1 MKTTT
6 RSGSANL
13 KDISTRQ
20 KRGKND
26 RKHNGAKSEPAE
38 FPRFQAPTGIMD
50 QFNLN
55 VPEDFPECSLAPR
68 SAMNIVNSEAWTD
81 ASPMLNLSSFVTTFH
96 EPEEAEVAKANIMK
110 NYIDHDM
117 YPQVFAM
124 ETKMVKLLHGLWN
137 GPKDVDVYGTAT
149 VGSSEACMLAGLA
162 HKWNWR
168 KARQKAKKDAT
179 KPNMVTGGNVQIV
192 WKKFLKYF
200 DVEPRIAPLE
210 PGNYRLTTK
219 HLDKLVDENTTC
231 VVAIA
236 GQTFTGEDDDF
247 QEIHDWLDAYETRTG
262 INVPMHIDGAS
273 GGFVNPFL
281 YPDYKWDFRLPRV
294 QSINASGHKYGL
306 VPPGLGWVVFKERK
320 VFNEDLIFYVNYLGG
335 EMPTAT
341 LNFSRN
347 AFQIAVQYYLFLRL
361 GREGYVSIMR
371 HAVTN
376 AERLREKLV
385 ESGYFEIM
393 NKTQRIPVVALTL
406 KSKFKNFNEFDVS
419 ARVRQRGWVL
429 SAYSM
434 PPNAESVRSL
444 RVVVRPHLN
453 SNVIDMLANDIIKAC
468 QFLKANGGNMKPPK
482 LHAADHATP
491 TKC

>member
-1 MKTTT
+1 MKTTLV
-6 RSGSANL
+6 RSKHDGSANN
-13 KDISTRQ
+13 KASR
-20 KRGKND
+20 RHD
-26 RKHNGAKSEPAE
+26 RTTPPKLPE
-38 FPRFQAPTGIMD
+38 FQVPTGVLD
-50 QFNLN
+50 QFNLE
-55 VPEDFPECSLAPR
+55 VPECFPERSLGARP
-68 SAMNIVNSEAWTD
+68 AMNIVNSEAWTD
-81 ASPMLNLSSFVTTFH
+81 ANPMLNLSSFVTTFH

-124 ETKMVKLLHGLWN
+124 ESKMVKWLHGLWN
-137 GPKDVDVYGTAT
+137 GPKNVEPYGTAT

-168 KARQKAKKDAT
+168 KARQKAKKDAS

-210 PGNYRLTTK
+210 VGNYRLTTK
-219 HLDKLVDENTTC
+219 HLNELVDENTVC

-247 QEIHDWLDAYETRTG
+247 QEIHGWLDDYERRTG
-262 INVPMHIDGAS
+262 ISIPMHIDGAS

-281 YPDYKWDFRLPRV
+281 YPDYEWDFRLPRV
-294 QSINASGHKYGL
+294 QSINASGHKFGL
-306 VPPGLGWVVFKERK
+306 VPPGLGWVVFRERK
-320 VFNEDLIFYVNYLGG
+320 VFNEDLVFYVNYLGG

-361 GREGYVSIMR
+361 GREGYASIMR
-371 HAVTN
+371 HAVNN
-376 AERLREKLV
+376 AERLREKLI

-393 NKTQRIPVVALTL
+393 NQTQRIPVVAVTL
-406 KSKFKNFNEFDVS
+406 KERFKNFSEFDVS
-419 ARVRQRGWVL
+419 AKVRERGWVL

-434 PPNAESVRSL
+434 PPNAESVRAL

-453 SNVIDMLANDIIKAC
+453 RNLVDMLAGDISKAC
-468 QFLKANGGNMKPPK
+468 KFLKACGGNVKPPK
-482 LHAADHATP
+482 LHIHKTAP
-491 TKC
+491 KC